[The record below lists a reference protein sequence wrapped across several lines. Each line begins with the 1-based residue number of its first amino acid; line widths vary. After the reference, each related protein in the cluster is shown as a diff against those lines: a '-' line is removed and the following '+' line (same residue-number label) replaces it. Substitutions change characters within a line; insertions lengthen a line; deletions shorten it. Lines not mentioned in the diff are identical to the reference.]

1 MTQLQFTTEES
12 LISYLNMTY
21 SFSGLPL
28 RLMPSDS
35 VMTTCNF
42 NLTSVSS
49 SRRRNLQQACPTN
62 SSNSSAV
69 LIYFDGNG
77 GGPNSA
83 VRNLQKITE
92 LIEQNPSA
100 NFDQGVISIGNYR
113 LDGQTNFFLTVITTF
128 MQKLQETNRQVPSRL
143 SLLQCL
149 RIFTD
154 LA

>member
-92 LIEQNPSA
+92 LIEQNP
-100 NFDQGVISIGNYR
+100 QPISIKELFR
-113 LDGQTNFFLTVITTF
+113 SVII
-128 MQKLQETNRQVPSRL
+128 V
-143 SLLQCL
+143 
-149 RIFTD
+149 
-154 LA
+154 